1 MVTLSRWNILEH
13 LDSEEEIA
21 GHIEAT
27 LEECGPRALPRALA
41 KAAQARAIN
50 QLAKET
56 GIDRKNLCALFLD
69 DGENSDAPPLAMD
82 VATKVAKAFIAPMH
96 AGA

>member
-1 MVTLSRWNILEH
+1 MATLSRWNILEH

-27 LEECGPRALPRALA
+27 LAECGPRALPRALA

-50 QLAKET
+50 QLTRET
-56 GIDRKNLCALFLD
+56 GIDRKALCALFLD
-69 DGENSDAPPLAMD
+69 GGENNDAPPLAPD
-82 VATKVAKAFIAPMH
+82 VAARVARAFIAPAH

>member
-1 MVTLSRWNILEH
+1 MVTLRRWNILEH

-27 LEECGPRALPRALA
+27 LEECGPRALPRALT

-50 QLAKET
+50 QLVKET
-56 GIDRKNLCALFLD
+56 GIDRKELCAIFLD
-69 DGENSDAPPLAMD
+69 GGENSDTPALAPD
-82 VATKVAKAFIAPMH
+82 VAARVAKAFIAPAH
-96 AGA
+96 V